1 MKNYNN
7 DIGERIHKAE
17 QLEIDFVKS
26 QDGSPNYNDIENHIS
41 DIVDIFNND
50 EFDNEDERED
60 IEFMKE
66 DLENEVDQCTDE
78 IEDMHEDISMKI
90 NAIRSMIEQ
99 DKYDKK
105 LVLKNIDDFITY
117 INNRCD
123 STIDRLHSIV

>member
-1 MKNYNN
+1 M
-7 DIGERIHKAE
+7 
-17 QLEIDFVKS
+17 
-26 QDGSPNYNDIENHIS
+26 
-41 DIVDIFNND
+41 DIFNND